1 MKKIFKIIITFI
13 FSVVI
18 LFSAAFAALP
28 LPGHIPILMYHFID
42 TPERAALEKNVVSAA
57 SFEKQVQFLKRFG
70 YRVITLDEFYEIKS
84 GVKKPRGRE
93 ILITFDDGEYS
104 FYQTALPILKKGNL
118 PVSVFVISQNA
129 TQGLHGSMTA
139 EQIKE
144 ISQDPIVTIGAH
156 SRTHPILTEVA
167 QEQIRSEV
175 SGSKTEI
182 EAMTQK
188 PVHYFAYPVGRANQ
202 EVAQEVKNA
211 GFRLA
216 FTVSKNKTK
225 DVGDPLYA
233 IPRIKISRT
242 SDFWFLFWIKISGI
256 YEFFKKAPA

>member
-1 MKKIFKIIITFI
+1 MKKIFKIIISFI
-13 FSVVI
+13 FSIAV

-42 TPERAALEKNVVSAA
+42 TPERAAVEKNVVSAA
-57 SFEKQVQFLKRFG
+57 SFEKQTQFLKRFG

-84 GVKKPRGRE
+84 GIRKPHGKE
-93 ILITFDDGEYS
+93 ILITFDDGDHS

-129 TQGLHGSMTA
+129 AQGLNGSMTP

-144 ISQDPIVTIGAH
+144 ISQDSIVTIGAH
-156 SRTHPILTEVA
+156 SRTHPILTEIAPEKVH
-167 QEQIRSEV
+167 SEV
-175 SGSKTEI
+175 FGSKTEI
-182 EAMTQK
+182 EGMLQK

-216 FTVSKNKTK
+216 FTVSKNKNK
-225 DVGDPLYA
+225 DLGDPLYA
-233 IPRIKISRT
+233 ISRIKISRT

>member
-1 MKKIFKIIITFI
+1 MKKIFKSIITFI
-13 FSVVI
+13 CSAAI
-18 LFSAAFAALP
+18 LFTAAFAALP

-42 TPERAALEKNVVSAA
+42 TPERAALEKNVVSAV

-84 GVKKPRGRE
+84 GIRKPRGRE
-93 ILITFDDGEYS
+93 VLITFDDGEHS
-104 FYQTALPILKKGNL
+104 FYKNALPILKKENL

-129 TQGLHGSMTA
+129 SQGLNGSMTP

-144 ISQDPIVTIGAH
+144 ISQDSIVTIGAH
-156 SRTHPILTEVA
+156 SRTHPILTEIA
-167 QEQIRSEV
+167 QEKVHSEV
-175 SGSKTEI
+175 FGSKTEI
-182 EAMTQK
+182 EEMIQK

-202 EVAQEVKNA
+202 AVAQEVKNA

-216 FTVSKNKTK
+216 FTVSKSKATG
-225 DVGDPLYA
+225 VEDPLYA
-233 IPRIKISRT
+233 ISRIKISRT